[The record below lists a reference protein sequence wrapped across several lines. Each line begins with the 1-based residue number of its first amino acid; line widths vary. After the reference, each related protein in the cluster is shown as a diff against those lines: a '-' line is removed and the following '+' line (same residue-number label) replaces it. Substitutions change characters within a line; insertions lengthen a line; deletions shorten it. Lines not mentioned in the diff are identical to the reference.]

1 MGHRQ
6 CLSATS
12 QPIMRGT
19 SPGMMESVRNLGDR
33 RVRPGDDA
41 PAARHF
47 IVGMTKSAPARMPV
61 GQREV
66 MVLRRV

>member
-1 MGHRQ
+1 MLTFARSSRGKV
-6 CLSATS
+6 SVWTS
-12 QPIMRGT
+12 
-19 SPGMMESVRNLGDR
+19 VAALGDR
-33 RVRPGDDA
+33 RVDPGDDA
-41 PAARHF
+41 PAARYF